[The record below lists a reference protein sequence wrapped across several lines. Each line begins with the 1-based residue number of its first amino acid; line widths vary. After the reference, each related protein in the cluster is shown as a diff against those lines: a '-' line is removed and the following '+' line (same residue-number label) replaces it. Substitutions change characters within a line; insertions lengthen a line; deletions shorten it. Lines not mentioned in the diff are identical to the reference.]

1 MAESKTQK
9 STKTIRLYKDNDK
22 YKDDVQVIVN
32 GKVFIIQRGV
42 DVEVPDFVAEV
53 LDNAQKQAQYAIE
66 VSDSTGKKE
75 LVKQNV

>member
-1 MAESKTQK
+1 MAESKIQK
-9 STKTIRLYKDNDK
+9 NTKTIRLYKDNDK

-75 LVKQNV
+75 